1 MITLTPREV
10 ERRIRAEM
18 TQLSLDLKSAALK
31 KRYPHL
37 DDREPARITANLAPP
52 LTVGH
57 TESPLRRYLE
67 ESLGRPVSLVLTDN
81 STSMLSAR
89 VRDGVLRVRLHWM
102 FAAADSQV
110 LDEIVSFLSNT
121 KRAMP
126 CFRRFVRDHG
136 EQLRKRPPNRV
147 PVKTRGR
154 VYDLRELYRELNE
167 EYFDNTVNAVVTWGS
182 SNSRDLVRKRTL
194 GSYSERSHTIRIN
207 PVLDKRTVPRS
218 VVAFV
223 VYHEMLHAAI
233 GISRQGGRRSVHSR
247 EFRKRE
253 RLFKDY
259 EKAMAWERMR

>member
-1 MITLTPREV
+1 MKK
-10 ERRIRAEM
+10 
-18 TQLSLDLKSAALK
+18 DL
-31 KRYPHL
+31 
-37 DDREPARITANLAPP
+37 TANLALP

-57 TESPLRRYLE
+57 TESSFRRYLE

-89 VRDGVLRVRLHWM
+89 VRDGVLRVRLHRM

-147 PVKTRGR
+147 LARTRGR
-154 VYDLRELYRELNE
+154 VYDLREFYQKLNA
-167 EYFDNTVNAVVTWGS
+167 EYFDNMIKAKITWGS
-182 SNSRDLVRKRTL
+182 SNSRALVRKRTL
-194 GSYSERSHTIRIN
+194 GSYSGRSHTIRIN
-207 PVLDKRTVPRS
+207 PVLDKRSVPGY
-218 VVAFV
+218 VVAYV

-233 GISRQGGRRSVHSR
+233 GISRQGERRIVHSR